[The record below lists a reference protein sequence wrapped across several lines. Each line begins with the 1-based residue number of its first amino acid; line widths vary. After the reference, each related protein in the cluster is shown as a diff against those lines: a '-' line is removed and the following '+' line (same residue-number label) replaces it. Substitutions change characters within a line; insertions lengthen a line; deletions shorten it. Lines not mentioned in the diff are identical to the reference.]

1 MQLIEQLAPYA
12 EIIFSLGIFVLS
24 LVIAKAAVFILGKLE
39 KKIAG
44 RTETILDDLLIH
56 SVRRPLALAIIIIG
70 LFTSAKFFPGSA
82 VYLNEINLTF
92 LIGWIVIAAYF
103 IVKVADSFFDWYMKE
118 ISSKTNSK
126 LDDQFFPIFRKII
139 AFIVYGVALVW
150 ILNQL
155 GLEITTLIAALG
167 VGGLAIALAMQDTL
181 SNFIA
186 GAHMVLDRP
195 IKIKDYIELENGLKG
210 YVEDVGWR
218 STRIR
223 TWDNNLVIIP
233 NKKLSESILINYFSP
248 SQPLLFK
255 VEVGVSYGSDLEK
268 VEKVCKQVGGKVME
282 KFDVKFGPE
291 EYPVIRYSE
300 FGDSSIH
307 FGVILKV
314 NEYGQKFVVKHE
326 FIKALK
332 KEFDRKKIEIP
343 FPCTNV
349 YMRK

>member
-1 MQLIEQLAPYA
+1 MQLIDQLAPYA
-12 EIIFSLGIFVLS
+12 EIIFSLAIFVLS
-24 LVIAKAAVFILGKLE
+24 LVIAKVAVFILGKLE

-44 RTETILDDLLIH
+44 RTETVLDDLLIH
-56 SVRRPLALAIIIIG
+56 SLRRPLALAIIILG
-70 LFTSAKFFPGSA
+70 AYTAAKFFPGA
-82 VYLNEINLTF
+82 TAYINEINLAF
-92 LIGWIVIAAYF
+92 LICWIITAAHF
-103 IVKVADSFFDWYMKE
+103 FVHLSNAFFDWYMKE
-118 ISSKTNSK
+118 MSTRTSSK

-139 AFIVYGVALVW
+139 AFIVYGVSMVW

-155 GLEITTLIAALG
+155 GMEITTLIAALG

-186 GAHMVLDRP
+186 GAHMVIDRP

-223 TWDNNLVIIP
+223 TWDNNLVVIP
-233 NKKLSESILINYFSP
+233 NKKLAESILVNYFSP

-255 VEVGVSYGSDLEK
+255 VPVGVSYNDDLEK
-268 VEKVCKQVGGKVME
+268 VEKVCKQVGRKVME
-282 KFDVKFGPE
+282 KLEVKFDPE
-291 EYPVIRYSE
+291 EYPVVRYSE
-300 FGDSSIH
+300 FGDSSIN

-314 NEYGQKFVVKHE
+314 NAYSQKFAVRHE

-332 KEFDRKKIEIP
+332 KEFNKKGIEIP